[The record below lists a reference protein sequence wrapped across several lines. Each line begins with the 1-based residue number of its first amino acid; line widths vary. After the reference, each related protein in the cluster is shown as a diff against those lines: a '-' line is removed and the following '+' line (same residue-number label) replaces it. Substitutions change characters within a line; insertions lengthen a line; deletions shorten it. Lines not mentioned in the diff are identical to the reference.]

1 MTDGTPE
8 SAGTPEP
15 VWRNPSGPEPGQPT
29 GGHPVIAVVGGIL
42 ALWLIL
48 WVVIPNPKDQPTD
61 PTTGQTTTTPGMT
74 TGTPSAPHVTSRTVA
89 VLPEYNAVAVLVPP
103 DTTDEQV
110 AQLLQRFK
118 KARLNETLSQYV
130 PPTSKGDKLG
140 PHAITDIYVF
150 SETDWATADS
160 LLTLARGPHNPP
172 DPSKKNGRTFPEAT
186 GRVRGHYV
194 INLHEA
200 EHRDRAS
207 IGYADEEGQI
217 HGPNYKELF

>member
-8 SAGTPEP
+8 TE
-15 VWRNPSGPEPGQPT
+15 WRNPSAPEPGKPT
-29 GGHPVIAVVGGIL
+29 GGHPIAAVVGGICT
-42 ALWLIL
+42 LWLIL
-48 WVVIPNPKDQPTD
+48 WVVIPNPKDQPTN
-61 PTTGQTTTTPGMT
+61 PTTGQTTITPGMT

-118 KARLNETLSQYV
+118 KARINETLVQYI
-130 PPTSKGDKLG
+130 PPTTKGSKLG
-140 PHAITDIYVF
+140 PHAIADIYVF
-150 SETDWATADS
+150 SEKEWATADI
-160 LLTLARGPHNPP
+160 LRIVAPGPHGPQ
-172 DPSKKNGRTFPEAT
+172 DSKKKGVATFAEAM
-186 GRVRGHYV
+186 GHVRGHYV

-207 IGYADEEGQI
+207 LGYADEDSNT
-217 HGPNYKELF
+217 HSPNYKELF

>member
-8 SAGTPEP
+8 TE
-15 VWRNPSGPEPGQPT
+15 WRNPSAPEPGKPT
-29 GGHPVIAVVGGIL
+29 SGHPVTAVVGGIL
-42 ALWLIL
+42 TLWLIL
-48 WVVIPNPKDQPTD
+48 WVVIPNPKDQPIN
-61 PTTGQTTTTPGMT
+61 PTTGQTTMTPGMT

-118 KARLNETLSQYV
+118 KARLDETLPQYI

-140 PHAITDIYVF
+140 PHAIADIYVF

-160 LLTLARGPHNPP
+160 LLILARGPHSPP
-172 DPSKKNGRTFPEAT
+172 DPWKKDGRTFAET
-186 GRVRGHYV
+186 IGRIRGHYV

-217 HGPNYKELF
+217 HGSNYKELF

>member
-1 MTDGTPE
+1 MTDGIPE
-8 SAGTPEP
+8 SE
-15 VWRNPSGPEPGQPT
+15 WRNPSAPEPGKPT
-29 GGHPVIAVVGGIL
+29 GGHPLAAVVGVIG

-48 WVVIPNPKDQPTD
+48 WVVIPNPKDQPTN
-61 PTTGQTTTTPGMT
+61 PTTGQTTITPGMT

-110 AQLLQRFK
+110 TQLLQRFK
-118 KARLNETLSQYV
+118 KARLDETLVQYI
-130 PPTSKGDKLG
+130 PPTTKGDKLG
-140 PHAITDIYVF
+140 PHAIADIYVF
-150 SETDWATADS
+150 SEKEWATAD
-160 LLTLARGPHNPP
+160 TLRIVAPGPHSPP
-172 DPSKKNGRTFPEAT
+172 DHKKTSGPTFAEAM

-207 IGYADEEGQI
+207 LGYADEDSNT
-217 HGPNYKELF
+217 HSPNYKELF

>member
-1 MTDGTPE
+1 MTEGAPE
-8 SAGTPEP
+8 SAETPEP
-15 VWRNPSGPEPGQPT
+15 VWHNPGAPEPGQPT
-29 GGHPVIAVVGGIL
+29 GGHPVAAVVGGIL

-48 WVVIPNPKDQPTD
+48 WIVIPNPKDQPTD
-61 PTTGQTTTTPGMT
+61 PTTGQTTLTPGMT

-118 KARLNETLSQYV
+118 KARQNETLLQYI

-140 PHAITDIYVF
+140 PHAIADIYVF
-150 SETDWATADS
+150 SENEWATADT
-160 LLTLARGPHNPP
+160 LLTLARGPHG
-172 DPSKKNGRTFPEAT
+172 PSDSGKKGLPTFAETIGRI
-186 GRVRGHYV
+186 RGHYV

-200 EHRDRAS
+200 ERRDRAS
-207 IGYADEEGQI
+207 IGYTNEDGQF
-217 HGPNYKELF
+217 HSPNYKELF

>member
-8 SAGTPEP
+8 SPGTPEP
-15 VWRNPSGPEPGQPT
+15 VWRNPSGPEPGKPT
-29 GGHPVIAVVGGIL
+29 DGHPVIAVVGGIL
-42 ALWLIL
+42 ALWFIL

-61 PTTGQTTTTPGMT
+61 PRTGQTTTTPGLT
-74 TGTPSAPHVTSRTVA
+74 TGTPSAPHVTSHTVA

-118 KARLNETLSQYV
+118 KARQDETLPQYI
-130 PPTSKGDKLG
+130 PPTSKGDKFG
-140 PHAITDIYVF
+140 PHAIADIYVF
-150 SETDWATADS
+150 SETEWAATDS

-172 DPSKKNGRTFPEAT
+172 DPRKKNGRTFAET
-186 GRVRGHYV
+186 IGRVRGHYV

-207 IGYADEEGQI
+207 VGYADEDGQL

>member
-1 MTDGTPE
+1 MTDGRPE
-8 SAGTPEP
+8 TE
-15 VWRNPSGPEPGQPT
+15 WRNPSAPEPGQPT
-29 GGHPVIAVVGGIL
+29 GGHPIAAVVGGIL

-61 PTTGQTTTTPGMT
+61 PATGQTTTTPGMT
-74 TGTPSAPHVTSRTVA
+74 TGTPSAPHVTSRAVA

-103 DTTDEQV
+103 DTTDAQI

-118 KARLNETLSQYV
+118 KARQDETLTQYI
-130 PPTSKGDKLG
+130 PPTTKGDKLG
-140 PHAITDIYVF
+140 PHAIADIYVF
-150 SETDWATADS
+150 SEPEWATTDT
-160 LLTLARGPHNPP
+160 LLTLARGPHSPP
-172 DPSKKNGRTFPEAT
+172 DPRKESGATFTEAI

-200 EHRDRAS
+200 ERRDRAS
-207 IGYADEEGQI
+207 IGYADEDGQT